1 MFKKLLELV
10 SSLGVFQMYAI
21 HCGYAPRNLLDGLNF
36 VNINAKS
43 QINEQSR

>member
-1 MFKKLLELV
+1 MH
-10 SSLGVFQMYAI
+10 AI
-21 HCGYAPRNLLDGLNF
+21 RCDYAPRNLLDGLNF